1 MKALQESHTWIE
13 FFALFSW
20 LQYNDLFDVPVLK
33 VMAHNVERKIT
44 KRFCTILIIIT
55 THSLTTNLQQYNIYL
70 VKLNLQYLSANFN
83 NIENIAYN
91 TSLETST
98 YTKTFFQSTFKH
110 V

>member
-1 MKALQESHTWIE
+1 MEKERLDLLKALQESHTWIE

-44 KRFCTILIIIT
+44 KRFLYY
-55 THSLTTNLQQYNIYL
+55 SYNYYNLLYGIYL
-70 VKLNLQYLSANFN
+70 VKLILQYLNANFN

-91 TSLETST
+91 TSLEKK
-98 YTKTFFQSTFKH
+98 YLNQNIFPIY